1 MRLAEAG
8 PWWDETPTAPA
19 DGELGAMD
27 QTLAEAGS
35 GWIALQQQARK
46 ELKADGVPV
55 TRNAV
60 TRRAYELL
68 TEQTG
73 AA

>member
-8 PWWDETPTAPA
+8 PWWDESPTAPVH
-19 DGELGAMD
+19 GELGAMD
-27 QTLAEAGS
+27 QALAETGGAR
-35 GWIALQQQARK
+35 IALQQQARK

-55 TRNAV
+55 TRDAV